1 MDLNDAYCIISTLV
15 VSIYYYPLSNQTVNE
30 SLEILLM
37 EIEFGTLSKQANKA
51 PIPIGFFFHS
61 AIKWRNIAIT
71 NVFFQVFAVS
81 SKVKINIFLTSKVYF
96 FWPILDHCFFFESEF

>member
-61 AIKWRNIAIT
+61 TLKM
-71 NVFFQVFAVS
+71 
-81 SKVKINIFLTSKVYF
+81 KK
-96 FWPILDHCFFFESEF
+96 

>member
-1 MDLNDAYCIISTLV
+1 
-15 VSIYYYPLSNQTVNE
+15 
-30 SLEILLM
+30 M

-81 SKVKINIFLTSKVYF
+81 SKVKINIFLTSQVYVLF
-96 FWPILDHCFFFESEF
+96 LPILDHCFFSESEF

>member
-71 NVFFQVFAVS
+71 NVFFFKCLQF
-81 SKVKINIFLTSKVYF
+81 
-96 FWPILDHCFFFESEF
+96 HQR

>member
-1 MDLNDAYCIISTLV
+1 
-15 VSIYYYPLSNQTVNE
+15 
-30 SLEILLM
+30 M

-71 NVFFQVFAVS
+71 NVFFFKCLQFHQRL
-81 SKVKINIFLTSKVYF
+81 KLTYF
-96 FWPILDHCFFFESEF
+96 

>member
-1 MDLNDAYCIISTLV
+1 
-15 VSIYYYPLSNQTVNE
+15 
-30 SLEILLM
+30 M

-71 NVFFQVFAVS
+71 NVFYTSVCTVS
-81 SKVKINIFLTSKVYF
+81 SKVKINIFLTSQVY
-96 FWPILDHCFFFESEF
+96 ILFLADFRSLFLL

>member
-1 MDLNDAYCIISTLV
+1 
-15 VSIYYYPLSNQTVNE
+15 
-30 SLEILLM
+30 M

-71 NVFFQVFAVS
+71 NVFFSSVCTVS

>member
-1 MDLNDAYCIISTLV
+1 
-15 VSIYYYPLSNQTVNE
+15 
-30 SLEILLM
+30 M

-71 NVFFQVFAVS
+71 NVF
-81 SKVKINIFLTSKVYF
+81 
-96 FWPILDHCFFFESEF
+96 